1 MAHRVIQCWSMTM
14 FFKLPY
20 WLAALLWAASMA
32 SAAPLGFDDALTRAL
47 AEAPTLSASASKIA
61 ATRQRAIPADALPD
75 PQLTLGLANVPIDG
89 DDRFS
94 LDDEPMT
101 MRMIGVMQAFPNAA
115 KRGARAGAAR
125 GRVGLAEA
133 EMRVVRQTVLRQ
145 TAQVWIRRHTAEAQ
159 LQHIAAL
166 YDENRLFDAA
176 VRARLTGGGGMA
188 SDVVLPREEAAL
200 IAEREDQL
208 NARRAQA
215 IAGLRRWIGDAADW
229 PLEGAPPQWPID
241 HGHLAHRLEQHPE
254 LALYSQE
261 ARVLDAEIGVAQ
273 AATRP
278 DWRLAL
284 VYQQRGSQFG
294 DMAGIELGFD
304 LPVFASTR
312 QDPLIAARVAER
324 AALDAD
330 YQARLRAHTAEL
342 DADLAEYRRLDRALA
357 RQHEVLLPLAQE
369 KVTLMQAAW
378 RGGRGSLAELIGAR
392 RARID
397 AELKAIELAGARAE
411 MAARLHFTYAQPDEP
426 GVQP

>member
-1 MAHRVIQCWSMTM
+1 M
-14 FFKLPY
+14 FIKPQY
-20 WLAALLWAASMA
+20 WLVAPLWAIGLQGV
-32 SAAPLGFDDALTRAL
+32 AATLGFDDALTRAL
-47 AEAPTLSASASKIA
+47 VETPALSASASRIA
-61 ATRQRAIPADALPD
+61 AARQSAIPADALPD
-75 PQLTLGLANVPIDG
+75 PQLTLGLANVPIEG
-89 DDRFS
+89 DDRFR
-94 LDDEPMT
+94 LDSDPMT
-101 MRMIGVMQAFPNAA
+101 RRMIGVMQAFPNAA
-115 KRGARAGAAR
+115 KRGARASAAR

-145 TAQVWIRRHTAEAQ
+145 TAQAWIGRHTAEAQ

-176 VRARLTGGGGMA
+176 VRARLAGGGGMA

-215 IAGLRRWIGDAADW
+215 IAALRRWIGDAADW

-241 HGHLAHRLEQHPE
+241 HGRLAHRLEQHPE
-254 LALYSQE
+254 LALYSEE

-278 DWRLAL
+278 DWRLGV
-284 VYQQRGSQFG
+284 VYQQRGSQFTN
-294 DMAGIELGFD
+294 MAGIGLGFD

-312 QDPLIAARVAER
+312 QNPLIAARVAER

-330 YQARLRAHTAEL
+330 YQARLRAHAAEL

-392 RARID
+392 RARIN
-397 AELKAIELAGARAE
+397 AELRAIELAGARGE

-426 GVQP
+426 GAQP

>member
-1 MAHRVIQCWSMTM
+1 M

-20 WLAALLWAASMA
+20 WLAAPLWAASMA
-32 SAAPLGFDDALTRAL
+32 GASATPLGFDDALTRAL
-47 AEAPTLSASASKIA
+47 AETPALPASAGKIDA
-61 ATRQRAIPADALPD
+61 ARQGAIPADALPD

-94 LDDEPMT
+94 LDDDPMT
-101 MRMIGVMQAFPNAA
+101 MTMIGVRQAFPNAA
-115 KRGARAGAAR
+115 KRGARAAAAK

-133 EMRVVRQTVLRQ
+133 EMQVVRQTVLRQ
-145 TAQVWIRRHTAEAQ
+145 TAQAWIRRHTAEAQ

-176 VRARLTGGGGMA
+176 VRARLAGGGGMA
-188 SDVVLPREEAAL
+188 SDVVLPREETAL

-208 NARRAQA
+208 NTRRAQA
-215 IAGLRRWIGDAADW
+215 IAALRRWIGDAADW

-241 HGHLAHRLEQHPE
+241 HTHLAHRLEQHPE

-261 ARVLDAEIGVAQ
+261 ARVLDAEINVAR

-278 DWRLAL
+278 DWRLGL
-284 VYQQRGSQFG
+284 VYQQRASQFG
-294 DMAGIELGFD
+294 DMASVELGFD

-312 QDPLIAARVAER
+312 QDPLIAEHVAKR

-330 YQARLRAHTAEL
+330 YQAQLRAHRAEL
-342 DADLAEYRRLDRALA
+342 DADLAEYGRLDRALA

-392 RARID
+392 RARIE

>member
-1 MAHRVIQCWSMTM
+1 M
-14 FFKLPY
+14 FIKPQY
-20 WLAALLWAASMA
+20 WLVAPLWAIGLPGV
-32 SAAPLGFDDALTRAL
+32 AATLGFDDALTRAL
-47 AEAPTLSASASKIA
+47 VETPALSASASRVDA
-61 ATRQRAIPADALPD
+61 ARQNAIPAGALPD
-75 PQLTLGLANVPIDG
+75 PELTLGLANVPIDG

-94 LDDEPMT
+94 LDADPMT

-125 GRVGLAEA
+125 GRVALAEA
-133 EMRVVRQTVLRQ
+133 ELRVVRQTVLQQ
-145 TAQVWIRRHTAEAQ
+145 TAQAWIGRYTVEAQ

-176 VRARLTGGGGMA
+176 VRARLAGGGGMA

-208 NARRAQA
+208 NARRTQA
-215 IAGLRRWIGDAADW
+215 IAALRRWIGDAADW
-229 PLEGAPPQWPID
+229 PLEGEPAKWPID
-241 HGHLAHRLEQHPE
+241 HASLAHRLEQHPE
-254 LALYSQE
+254 LALYSHE
-261 ARVLDAEIGVAQ
+261 ARVLDAEIGVAR

-278 DWRLAL
+278 DWRLGV

-312 QDPLIAARVAER
+312 QDPVIAARVAER
-324 AALDAD
+324 SALDAD
-330 YQARLRAHTAEL
+330 YQTLLRAHSAEL
-342 DADLAEYRRLDRALA
+342 DADLAEYHRLERALA

-369 KVTLMQAAW
+369 KVSLMQAAW
-378 RGGRGSLAELIGAR
+378 RGGQGSLAELIGAR

-397 AELKAIELAGARAE
+397 AELKAIELAGARDE

>member
-1 MAHRVIQCWSMTM
+1 M

-20 WLAALLWAASMA
+20 WLSATLWAAWIA
-32 SAAPLGFDDALTRAL
+32 GADAAPLGFDDALTRAL
-47 AEAPTLSASASKIA
+47 QDTPALSASASRIA
-61 ATRQRAIPADALPD
+61 AARQSAIPADALPD
-75 PQLTLGLANVPIDG
+75 PELTLGLANVPIEG
-89 DDRFS
+89 DDRYS
-94 LDDEPMT
+94 LDSDPMT

-133 EMRVVRQTVLRQ
+133 EMRVVRQTVLQQ
-145 TAQVWIRRHTAEAQ
+145 TAQAWIRRYSAEAQ
-159 LQHIAAL
+159 LLHIAAL
-166 YDENRLFDAA
+166 YNENRLFDAA
-176 VRARLTGGGGMA
+176 VRARLAGGGGMA

-200 IAEREDQL
+200 IAEREDQF
-208 NARRAQA
+208 NARRTQA
-215 IAGLRRWIGDAADW
+215 IAALRRWIGDAADW
-229 PLEGAPPQWPID
+229 PLAGAPPKWPID
-241 HGHLAHRLEQHPE
+241 HASLAHRLEQHPE
-254 LALYSQE
+254 LALYSHE
-261 ARVLDAEIGVAQ
+261 ARVLDAEIGIAQ

-278 DWRLAL
+278 DWRLGV

-294 DMAGIELGFD
+294 DMASIELGFD
-304 LPVFASTR
+304 LPVFTSTR
-312 QDPLIAARVAER
+312 QDPMIAERVAKR

-330 YQARLRAHTAEL
+330 YQAQLRAHAAEL
-342 DADLAEYRRLDRALA
+342 DADLAEYHRLDRALA

-378 RGGRGSLAELIGAR
+378 RGGQGNLAELIGAR

>member
-1 MAHRVIQCWSMTM
+1 M

-20 WLAALLWAASMA
+20 WLAAPLWAASMA
-32 SAAPLGFDDALTRAL
+32 GASATPLGFDDALTRAL
-47 AEAPTLSASASKIA
+47 AETPALPASAGKIDA
-61 ATRQRAIPADALPD
+61 ARQGAIPADALPD

-94 LDDEPMT
+94 LDDDPMT
-101 MRMIGVMQAFPNAA
+101 MRMIGVRQAFPNAA
-115 KRGARAGAAR
+115 KRGARAAAAK

-145 TAQVWIRRHTAEAQ
+145 TAQAWIRRHTAEAQ

-176 VRARLTGGGGMA
+176 VRARLAGGGGMA
-188 SDVVLPREEAAL
+188 SDVVLPREETAL

-208 NARRAQA
+208 NTRRAQA
-215 IAGLRRWIGDAADW
+215 IAALRRWIGDAADW

-241 HGHLAHRLEQHPE
+241 HTHLAHRLEQHPE

-261 ARVLDAEIGVAQ
+261 ARVLDAEINVAR

-278 DWRLAL
+278 DWRLGL
-284 VYQQRGSQFG
+284 VYQQRASQFG
-294 DMAGIELGFD
+294 DMASVELGFD

-312 QDPLIAARVAER
+312 QDPLIAERVAKR

-330 YQARLRAHTAEL
+330 YQAQLRAHRAEL
-342 DADLAEYRRLDRALA
+342 DADLAEYGRLDRALA

-392 RARID
+392 RARIE

>member
-1 MAHRVIQCWSMTM
+1 M

-20 WLAALLWAASMA
+20 WLAAPLWAASMA
-32 SAAPLGFDDALTRAL
+32 GASAGPLGFDDALTRAL
-47 AEAPTLSASASKIA
+47 AETPALSASASKIA
-61 ATRQRAIPADALPD
+61 AARQRAIPADALPD

-115 KRGARAGAAR
+115 KRAARAGAAR

-145 TAQVWIRRHTAEAQ
+145 TAQAWIGRHTAEAQ
-159 LQHIAAL
+159 LQHVTAL

-176 VRARLTGGGGMA
+176 VRARLAGGGGMA

-215 IAGLRRWIGDAADW
+215 IAVLRRWIGNAADW

-241 HGHLAHRLEQHPE
+241 HGRLAHRLEQHPE
-254 LALYSQE
+254 LALYSEE

-278 DWRLAL
+278 DWRLGV
-284 VYQQRGSQFG
+284 VYQQRGAQFG

-330 YQARLRAHTAEL
+330 YQARLLAHTAEL

-357 RQHEVLLPLAQE
+357 RQHDVLLPLAQE

>member
-1 MAHRVIQCWSMTM
+1 M
-14 FFKLPY
+14 FLKLPY
-20 WLAALLWAASMA
+20 WLAAPLWAAWIA
-32 SAAPLGFDDALTRAL
+32 GADAAPLGFDDALTRAL
-47 AEAPTLSASASKIA
+47 QETPALAASASRIA
-61 ATRQRAIPADALPD
+61 AARQSAIPADALPD
-75 PQLTLGLANVPIDG
+75 PELTLGLANVPIEG

-94 LDDEPMT
+94 LDSDPMT

-133 EMRVVRQTVLRQ
+133 EMRVVRQTVLQQ
-145 TAQVWIRRHTAEAQ
+145 TAQAWIRRYSAEAQ

-166 YDENRLFDAA
+166 YDENRLFEAA
-176 VRARLTGGGGMA
+176 VRARLAGGGGMA

-200 IAEREDQL
+200 IAEREDQF
-208 NARRAQA
+208 NARRMQA
-215 IAGLRRWIGDAADW
+215 IAVLRRWIGDAADW
-229 PLEGAPPQWPID
+229 PLAGAPPKWPID
-241 HGHLAHRLEQHPE
+241 HTSLAHRLEQHPE
-254 LALYSQE
+254 LALYGHE
-261 ARVLDAEIGVAQ
+261 ARVLDAEIGLAQ

-278 DWRLAL
+278 DWRLGV

-294 DMAGIELGFD
+294 DMASIELGFD

-312 QDPLIAARVAER
+312 QDPMIAERVAKR

-330 YQARLRAHTAEL
+330 YQAQLRAHTAEL
-342 DADLAEYRRLDRALA
+342 DADLAEYHRLDRALA

-369 KVTLMQAAW
+369 KVTLVQAAW
-378 RGGRGSLAELIGAR
+378 RGGQGSLAELIGAR

-397 AELKAIELAGARAE
+397 AELKAIELAGARDE

>member
-1 MAHRVIQCWSMTM
+1 M
-14 FFKLPY
+14 FIKPQY
-20 WLAALLWAASMA
+20 WLVAPLWAIGLPGV
-32 SAAPLGFDDALTRAL
+32 AATLGFDDALTRAL
-47 AEAPTLSASASKIA
+47 VETPALSASASRIA
-61 ATRQRAIPADALPD
+61 AARQNAIPAGALPD
-75 PQLTLGLANVPIDG
+75 PELTLGLANVPIDG

-94 LDDEPMT
+94 LDADPMT
-101 MRMIGVMQAFPNAA
+101 MRMIGVMQAFPNTA

-125 GRVGLAEA
+125 GRVALAEA
-133 EMRVVRQTVLRQ
+133 EMRVVRQSVLQQ
-145 TAQVWIRRHTAEAQ
+145 TAQAWIRRYAVEAQ

-176 VRARLTGGGGMA
+176 VRARLAGGGGMA

-208 NARRAQA
+208 NARRTQA
-215 IAGLRRWIGDAADW
+215 IAALRRWIGDAADW
-229 PLEGAPPQWPID
+229 PLEGEPPKWPID
-241 HGHLAHRLEQHPE
+241 HASLAHRLEQHPE
-254 LALYSQE
+254 LALYSHE
-261 ARVLDAEIGVAQ
+261 ARVLDAEIGVAR

-278 DWRLAL
+278 DWRLGV

-312 QDPLIAARVAER
+312 QDPVIAARVAER
-324 AALDAD
+324 SALDAD
-330 YQARLRAHTAEL
+330 YQTLLRAHSAEL
-342 DADLAEYRRLDRALA
+342 DADLAEYHRLERALA

-369 KVTLMQAAW
+369 KVSLMQAAW
-378 RGGRGSLAELIGAR
+378 RGGQGSLAELIGAR

-397 AELKAIELAGARAE
+397 AELKAIELAGARDE
-411 MAARLHFTYAQPDEP
+411 MAARLHFTYAQPDDP

>member
-1 MAHRVIQCWSMTM
+1 MS
-14 FFKLPY
+14 FKLPY
-20 WLAALLWAASMA
+20 WLAAPLWAASMAGA
-32 SAAPLGFDDALTRAL
+32 SAAPLGFDDALKRAL
-47 AEAPTLSASASKIA
+47 AETPALSASASKIDA
-61 ATRQRAIPADALPD
+61 ARQSAIPADALPD

-89 DDRFS
+89 EDRFS
-94 LDDEPMT
+94 LDDDPMT

-115 KRGARAGAAR
+115 KRGARLSAAK

-133 EMRVVRQTVLRQ
+133 EMRVVRQTVLQQ
-145 TAQVWIRRHTAEAQ
+145 TAQAWIGRHTAEAQ

-176 VRARLTGGGGMA
+176 VRARLAGGAGMA

-215 IAGLRRWIGDAADW
+215 IAALRRWIGDAADW

-241 HGHLAHRLEQHPE
+241 HSRLAHRLEQHPE
-254 LALYSQE
+254 LAVYSQE
-261 ARVLDAEIGVAQ
+261 ARVLDAEIGIAQ

-278 DWRLAL
+278 DWSLGL
-284 VYQQRGSQFG
+284 VYQQRASQFG
-294 DMAGIELGFD
+294 NMASVELGFD

-312 QDPLIAARVAER
+312 QRPLIAARVAER

-330 YQARLRAHTAEL
+330 YQAQLRAHTAEL
-342 DADLAEYRRLDRALA
+342 DADLAEYRRLDQALA
-357 RQHEVLLPLAQE
+357 RQRDVLLPLTQE
-369 KVTLMQAAW
+369 KMSLTQAAW
-378 RGGRGSLAELIGAR
+378 RGGQGSLVELIGAR

-397 AELKAIELAGARAE
+397 AELRAIELAGARDE